1 MSRVIPHSNVQW
13 TGIPVE
19 YLGTVGSYGGTGSG
33 GFNSSTYP
41 TSNSLTNSSSTSYSQ
56 FTPASGGEG
65 SSRWGFGISGIPSNA
80 VINSVTCMIKVA
92 CSNSTG
98 FSTARAQFFCG
109 DTSKGTA
116 LDFTNNSSTTARSY
130 TNCGTWTTEELSSLE
145 LRITAK
151 KSGSSN
157 RYINFYGAD
166 LTITYSYDE
175 TEYEIT
181 ASSDSSTIT
190 VSPSSQYITE
200 GGTGVVIFNNISD
213 ISEVG
218 VDDNNVNV
226 TNELVNSSR
235 TTYTYTISD
244 IDSDHVITVKDVPSV
259 YVTIVNNSSKV
270 NNIEPIS
277 GSVLKV
283 GQDSNVDVKIW
294 TDEIDHINIFDDDV
308 KNNNVIFEEEIIE
321 DNTTCIPSSYSDGD
335 FSTMASMSS
344 GYNSTTNTS
353 VRANIQASTSTEQQ
367 VYFNFNVSSIPENAT
382 IISVTCSARICVSNN
397 YTTGSIQLYSG
408 TTSKS
413 SANSSWRTIKAS
425 NVYTLSGI
433 QSFTRSE
440 LSNARLKISGKS
452 GGSGRSIYFYGADL
466 NVVYEYA
473 GDTYYLYTSNAT
485 KTKTVRIETRPT
497 YQVTASSSVS
507 GATISPSSWSVYED
521 HDIVF
526 NMTIPDIDVVSVTDN
541 GNNIKNLLV
550 GSGTSYTYTITN
562 INTAHTISISEI
574 ESDIKMYQKING
586 QYINIKKVY
595 KKISN
600 IWREVQ
606 IEDLTE
612 KTIYINKDSTN

>member
-13 TGIPVE
+13 AGYLAQYVGQTGTQGSSPQNTNNALTSSDSDTYMTFLPAYTGTTNLIYAFNITGIPTSATINSISCKVK
-19 YLGTVGSYGGTGSG
+19 VRCSNTGS
-33 GFNSSTYP
+33 FQSAIVQ
-41 TSNSLTNSSSTSYSQ
+41 LYS
-56 FTPASGGEG
+56 
-65 SSRWGFGISGIPSNA
+65 
-80 VINSVTCMIKVA
+80 
-92 CSNSTG
+92 
-98 FSTARAQFFCG
+98 G
-109 DTSKGTA
+109 DTAKGTA
-116 LDFTNNSSTTARSY
+116 IDFTNNTSTTVRTFSDCGIWMPSDFENARLIVSARKS
-130 TNCGTWTTEELSSLE
+130 TN
-145 LRITAK
+145 A
-151 KSGSSN
+151 N
-157 RYINFYGAD
+157 RHIYLYGCD
-166 LTITYSYDE
+166 LTIVYSYNE
-175 TEYEIT
+175 IEYEIT
-181 ASSDSSTIT
+181 ATSDSSTIT
-190 VSPSSQYITE
+190 VSPSSQYIIE
-200 GGTGVVIFNNISD
+200 GGTGVVTFNNISD
-213 ISEVG
+213 ITEAG

-259 YVTIVNNSSKV
+259 YITVTNNSLKI
-270 NNIEPIS
+270 NKLEPIS

-283 GQDSNVDVKIW
+283 GQYSNVDVKIW
-294 TDEIDHINIFDDDV
+294 TDEIDHINIFDDDI
-308 KNNNVIFEEEIIE
+308 KNNNVTLEEEIVE

-335 FSTMASMSS
+335 FSTMSSMSN
-344 GYNSTTNTS
+344 GYNSITNTS
-353 VRANIQASTSTEQQ
+353 ARANIQASTSTEQQ
-367 VYFNFNVSSIPENAT
+367 VYYNFNISSIPENAT

-413 SANSSWRTIKAS
+413 SANSSWRTIKTS
-425 NVYTLSGI
+425 DVYTLSGI

-452 GGSGRSIYFYGADL
+452 GSSGRSIYFYGADL
-466 NVVYEYA
+466 GVVYEYA
-473 GDTYYLYTSNAT
+473 GDTYYLYTLSAT

-507 GATISPSSWSVYED
+507 GVVISPSSGSVYED
-521 HDIVF
+521 HNVVF
-526 NMTIPDIDVVSVTDN
+526 NMTIPDIDAVSVVDN
-541 GNNIKNLLV
+541 GNDIKNLLV

-612 KTIYINKDSTN
+612 KTIYINKNGTN

>member
-13 TGIPVE
+13 AGYLAQYVGQTGTQGSSPQNTNNALTSSDSDTYMTFLPAYSGTTNLIYAFNITGIPTSATINSISCKVK
-19 YLGTVGSYGGTGSG
+19 VRCSNTGS
-33 GFNSSTYP
+33 FQSAIVQ
-41 TSNSLTNSSSTSYSQ
+41 LYS
-56 FTPASGGEG
+56 
-65 SSRWGFGISGIPSNA
+65 
-80 VINSVTCMIKVA
+80 
-92 CSNSTG
+92 
-98 FSTARAQFFCG
+98 G
-109 DTSKGTA
+109 DTAKGTA
-116 LDFTNNSSTTARSY
+116 IDFTNNTSTTVRTFSDCGIWMPSDFENARLIVSARKS
-130 TNCGTWTTEELSSLE
+130 TN
-145 LRITAK
+145 A
-151 KSGSSN
+151 N
-157 RYINFYGAD
+157 RHIYLYGCD
-166 LTITYSYDE
+166 LTIVYSYNE
-175 TEYEIT
+175 IEYEIT
-181 ASSDSSTIT
+181 ATSDSSTIT
-190 VSPSSQYITE
+190 VSPSSQYIIE
-200 GGTGVVIFNNISD
+200 GGTGVVTFNNISD
-213 ISEVG
+213 ITEAG

-259 YVTIVNNSSKV
+259 YITVTNNSLKI
-270 NNIEPIS
+270 NKLEPIS

-283 GQDSNVDVKIW
+283 GQYSNVDVKIW
-294 TDEIDHINIFDDDV
+294 TDEIDHINIFDDDI
-308 KNNNVIFEEEIIE
+308 KNNNVTLEEEIVE

-335 FSTMASMSS
+335 FSTMSSMSN
-344 GYNSTTNTS
+344 GYNSITNTS
-353 VRANIQASTSTEQQ
+353 ARANIQASTSTEQQ
-367 VYFNFNVSSIPENAT
+367 VYYNFNISSIPENAT

-413 SANSSWRTIKAS
+413 SANSSWRTIKTS
-425 NVYTLSGI
+425 DVYTLSGI

-452 GGSGRSIYFYGADL
+452 GSSGRSIYFYGADL
-466 NVVYEYA
+466 GVVYEYA
-473 GDTYYLYTSNAT
+473 GDTYYLYTLSAT

-507 GATISPSSWSVYED
+507 GVVISPSSGSVYED
-521 HDIVF
+521 HNVVF
-526 NMTIPDIDVVSVTDN
+526 NMTIPDIDAVSVVDN
-541 GNNIKNLLV
+541 GNDIKNLLV

-612 KTIYINKDSTN
+612 KTIYINKNGTN

>member
-13 TGIPVE
+13 AGYLAQYVGQTGTQGSSPQNTNNALTSSDSDTYMTFLPAYSGTTNLIYAFNITGIPTSATINSISCKVK
-19 YLGTVGSYGGTGSG
+19 VRCSNTGS
-33 GFNSSTYP
+33 FQSAIVQ
-41 TSNSLTNSSSTSYSQ
+41 LYS
-56 FTPASGGEG
+56 
-65 SSRWGFGISGIPSNA
+65 
-80 VINSVTCMIKVA
+80 
-92 CSNSTG
+92 
-98 FSTARAQFFCG
+98 G
-109 DTSKGTA
+109 DTAKGTA
-116 LDFTNNSSTTARSY
+116 IDFTNNTSTTVRTFSDCGIWMPSDFENARLIVSARKS
-130 TNCGTWTTEELSSLE
+130 TN
-145 LRITAK
+145 A
-151 KSGSSN
+151 N
-157 RYINFYGAD
+157 RHIYLYGCD
-166 LTITYSYDE
+166 LTIVYSYNE
-175 TEYEIT
+175 IEYEIT
-181 ASSDSSTIT
+181 ATSDSSTIT

-200 GGTGVVIFNNISD
+200 GGTGVVTFNNISD
-213 ISEVG
+213 ITEASVE
-218 VDDNNVNV
+218 DNNVNV

-259 YVTIVNNSSKV
+259 YITVTNNSPKI
-270 NNIEPIS
+270 NKLEPIS

-283 GQDSNVDVKIW
+283 GQYSNVDVKIW
-294 TDEIDHINIFDDDV
+294 TDEIDHINIFDDDI
-308 KNNNVIFEEEIIE
+308 KNNNVTLEEEIVE

-335 FSTMASMSS
+335 FSTMSSMSN
-344 GYNSTTNTS
+344 GYSSTTNTS
-353 VRANIQASTSTEQQ
+353 ARANIQASTSIEQQ
-367 VYFNFNVSSIPENAT
+367 VYYNFNVSSIPENAT

-413 SANSSWRTIKAS
+413 SANSSWRTIKTS
-425 NVYTLSGI
+425 DVYTLSGI

-452 GGSGRSIYFYGADL
+452 GSSGRSIYFYGADL
-466 NVVYEYA
+466 GVVYEYA
-473 GDTYYLYTSNAT
+473 GDTYYLYTSSAT

-507 GATISPSSWSVYED
+507 GVVISPSSGSVYED
-521 HDIVF
+521 HNVVF
-526 NMTIPDIDVVSVTDN
+526 NMTIPDIDAVSVVDN
-541 GNNIKNLLV
+541 GNDIKNLLV
-550 GSGTSYTYTITN
+550 GSGTSYIYTITN

-612 KTIYINKDSTN
+612 KTIYINKDGSN

>member
-13 TGIPVE
+13 AGYLAQYVGQTGTQGSSPQNTNNALTSSDSDTYMTFLPAYTGTTNLIYAFNITGIPTSATINSISCKVK
-19 YLGTVGSYGGTGSG
+19 VRCSNTGS
-33 GFNSSTYP
+33 FQSAIVQ
-41 TSNSLTNSSSTSYSQ
+41 LYS
-56 FTPASGGEG
+56 
-65 SSRWGFGISGIPSNA
+65 
-80 VINSVTCMIKVA
+80 
-92 CSNSTG
+92 
-98 FSTARAQFFCG
+98 G
-109 DTSKGTA
+109 DTAKGTA
-116 LDFTNNSSTTARSY
+116 IDFTNNTSTTVRTFSDCGIWMPSDFENARLIVSARKS
-130 TNCGTWTTEELSSLE
+130 TN
-145 LRITAK
+145 A
-151 KSGSSN
+151 N
-157 RYINFYGAD
+157 RHIYLYGCD
-166 LTITYSYDE
+166 LTIVYSYNE
-175 TEYEIT
+175 IEYEIT
-181 ASSDSSTIT
+181 ATSDSSTIT
-190 VSPSSQYITE
+190 VSPSSQYIIE
-200 GGTGVVIFNNISD
+200 GGTGVVTFNNISD
-213 ISEVG
+213 ITEAG

-259 YVTIVNNSSKV
+259 YITVTNNSLKI
-270 NNIEPIS
+270 NKLEPIS

-283 GQDSNVDVKIW
+283 GQYSNVDVKIW
-294 TDEIDHINIFDDDV
+294 TDEIDHINIFDDDI
-308 KNNNVIFEEEIIE
+308 KNNNVTLEEEIVE

-335 FSTMASMSS
+335 FSTMSSMSN
-344 GYNSTTNTS
+344 GYNSITNTS
-353 VRANIQASTSTEQQ
+353 ARANIQASTSTEQQ
-367 VYFNFNVSSIPENAT
+367 VYYNFNISSIPENAT

-413 SANSSWRTIKAS
+413 SANSSWRTIKTS
-425 NVYTLSGI
+425 DVYTLSGI

-452 GGSGRSIYFYGADL
+452 GSSGRSIYFYGVDL
-466 NVVYEYA
+466 GVVYEYA
-473 GDTYYLYTSNAT
+473 GDTYYLYTLSAT

-507 GATISPSSWSVYED
+507 GVVISPSSGSVYED
-521 HDIVF
+521 HNVVF
-526 NMTIPDIDVVSVTDN
+526 NMTIPDIDAVSVVDN
-541 GNNIKNLLV
+541 GNDIKNLLV

-612 KTIYINKDSTN
+612 KTIYINKNGTN

>member
-13 TGIPVE
+13 AGYLAQYVGQTGTQGSSPQNTNNALTSSDSDTYMTFLPAYSGTTNLIYAFNITGIPTSATINSISCKVK
-19 YLGTVGSYGGTGSG
+19 VRCSNTGS
-33 GFNSSTYP
+33 FQSAIVQ
-41 TSNSLTNSSSTSYSQ
+41 LYS
-56 FTPASGGEG
+56 
-65 SSRWGFGISGIPSNA
+65 
-80 VINSVTCMIKVA
+80 
-92 CSNSTG
+92 
-98 FSTARAQFFCG
+98 G
-109 DTSKGTA
+109 DTAKGTA
-116 LDFTNNSSTTARSY
+116 IDFTNNTSTTVRTFSDCGIWMPSDFENARLIVSARKS
-130 TNCGTWTTEELSSLE
+130 TN
-145 LRITAK
+145 A
-151 KSGSSN
+151 N
-157 RYINFYGAD
+157 RHIYLYGCD
-166 LTITYSYDE
+166 LTIVYSYNE
-175 TEYEIT
+175 IEYEIT
-181 ASSDSSTIT
+181 ATSDSSTIT
-190 VSPSSQYITE
+190 VSPSSQYIIE
-200 GGTGVVIFNNISD
+200 GGTGVVTFNNISD
-213 ISEVG
+213 ITEAG

-259 YVTIVNNSSKV
+259 YITVTNNSLKI
-270 NNIEPIS
+270 NKLEPIS

-283 GQDSNVDVKIW
+283 GQYSNVDVKIW
-294 TDEIDHINIFDDDV
+294 TDEIDHINIFDDDI
-308 KNNNVIFEEEIIE
+308 KNNNVTLEEEIVE

-335 FSTMASMSS
+335 FSTMSSMSN
-344 GYNSTTNTS
+344 GYNSITNTS
-353 VRANIQASTSTEQQ
+353 ARANIQASTSTEQQ
-367 VYFNFNVSSIPENAT
+367 VYYNFNISSIPENAT

-413 SANSSWRTIKAS
+413 SANSSWRTIKTS
-425 NVYTLSGI
+425 DVYTLSGI

-452 GGSGRSIYFYGADL
+452 GSSGRSIYFYGVDL
-466 NVVYEYA
+466 GVVYEYA
-473 GDTYYLYTSNAT
+473 GDTYYLYTLSAT

-507 GATISPSSWSVYED
+507 GVVISPSSGSVYED
-521 HDIVF
+521 HNVVF
-526 NMTIPDIDVVSVTDN
+526 NMTIPDIDAVSVVDN
-541 GNNIKNLLV
+541 GNDIKNLLV

-612 KTIYINKDSTN
+612 KTIYINKNGTN

>member
-13 TGIPVE
+13 AGYLAQYVGQTGTQGSSPQNTNNALTSSDSDTYMTFLPAYSGTTNLIYAFNITGIPTSATINSISCKVK
-19 YLGTVGSYGGTGSG
+19 VRCSNTGS
-33 GFNSSTYP
+33 FQSAIVQ
-41 TSNSLTNSSSTSYSQ
+41 LYS
-56 FTPASGGEG
+56 
-65 SSRWGFGISGIPSNA
+65 
-80 VINSVTCMIKVA
+80 
-92 CSNSTG
+92 
-98 FSTARAQFFCG
+98 G
-109 DTSKGTA
+109 DTAKGTA
-116 LDFTNNSSTTARSY
+116 IDFTNNTSTTVRTFSDCGIWMPSDFENARLIVSARKS
-130 TNCGTWTTEELSSLE
+130 TN
-145 LRITAK
+145 A
-151 KSGSSN
+151 N
-157 RYINFYGAD
+157 RHIYLYGCD
-166 LTITYSYDE
+166 LTIVYSYNE
-175 TEYEIT
+175 IEYEIT
-181 ASSDSSTIT
+181 ATSDSSTIT
-190 VSPSSQYITE
+190 VSPSSQYIIE
-200 GGTGVVIFNNISD
+200 GGTGVVTFNNISD
-213 ISEVG
+213 ITEAG

-259 YVTIVNNSSKV
+259 YITVTNNSLKI
-270 NNIEPIS
+270 NKLEPIS

-283 GQDSNVDVKIW
+283 GQYSNVDVKIW
-294 TDEIDHINIFDDDV
+294 TDEIDHINIFDDDI
-308 KNNNVIFEEEIIE
+308 KNNNVTLEEEIVE

-335 FSTMASMSS
+335 FSTMSSMSN

-353 VRANIQASTSTEQQ
+353 ARANIQASTSTEQQ
-367 VYFNFNVSSIPENAT
+367 VYYNFNISSIPENAT

-413 SANSSWRTIKAS
+413 SANSSWRTIKTS
-425 NVYTLSGI
+425 DVYTLSGI

-452 GGSGRSIYFYGADL
+452 GSSGRSIYFYGADL
-466 NVVYEYA
+466 GVVYEYA
-473 GDTYYLYTSNAT
+473 GDTYYLYTLSAT

-507 GATISPSSWSVYED
+507 GVVISPSSGSVYED
-521 HDIVF
+521 HNVVF
-526 NMTIPDIDVVSVTDN
+526 NMTIPDIDAVSVVDN
-541 GNNIKNLLV
+541 GNDIKNLLV

-612 KTIYINKDSTN
+612 KTIYINKNGTN

>member
-13 TGIPVE
+13 AGYLAQYVGQTGTQGSSPQNTNNALTSSNSDTYMTFLPAYTGTTNLIYAFNITGIPTSATINSISCKVK
-19 YLGTVGSYGGTGSG
+19 VRCSNTGS
-33 GFNSSTYP
+33 FQSAIVQ
-41 TSNSLTNSSSTSYSQ
+41 LYS
-56 FTPASGGEG
+56 
-65 SSRWGFGISGIPSNA
+65 
-80 VINSVTCMIKVA
+80 
-92 CSNSTG
+92 
-98 FSTARAQFFCG
+98 G
-109 DTSKGTA
+109 DTAKGTA
-116 LDFTNNSSTTARSY
+116 IDFTNDTSTTVRTFSDCGIWMPSDFENARLIVSARKS
-130 TNCGTWTTEELSSLE
+130 TN
-145 LRITAK
+145 A
-151 KSGSSN
+151 N
-157 RYINFYGAD
+157 RHIYLYGCD
-166 LTITYSYDE
+166 LTIVYSYNE
-175 TEYEIT
+175 IEYEIT
-181 ASSDSSTIT
+181 ATSDSSTIT

-200 GGTGVVIFNNISD
+200 GGTGVVTFNNISD
-213 ISEVG
+213 ITEAG

-259 YVTIVNNSSKV
+259 YITVTNNSPKI
-270 NNIEPIS
+270 NKLEPIS

-283 GQDSNVDVKIW
+283 GQYSNVDVKIW
-294 TDEIDHINIFDDDV
+294 TDEIDHINIFDDDI
-308 KNNNVIFEEEIIE
+308 KNNNVTLEEEIVE

-335 FSTMASMSS
+335 FSTMSSMSN

-353 VRANIQASTSTEQQ
+353 ARANIQASTSTEQQ
-367 VYFNFNVSSIPENAT
+367 VYYNFNVSSIPENAT

-452 GGSGRSIYFYGADL
+452 GSSGRSIYFYGADL
-466 NVVYEYA
+466 GVVYEYA

-507 GATISPSSWSVYED
+507 GVVISPSSGSVYED
-521 HDIVF
+521 HNVVF
-526 NMTIPDIDVVSVTDN
+526 NMTIPDIDAVSVVDN
-541 GNNIKNLLV
+541 GNDIKNLLV

-612 KTIYINKDSTN
+612 KTIYINKGGTN